1 LDYEGTAKSISLP
14 ANIGRTIEVRH
25 RFKLSHGAIK
35 LQIDIQE
42 VVDGTSCDVS
52 VESLAIHETIPS
64 TLARLGSSSSDIKL
78 RDANRLFRSCDYLAA
93 MGYYAVLSQKN
104 GLGVYLV
111 NYRNANRVFGNRLS
125 ESDESLFLQNP
136 KNFE

>member
-1 LDYEGTAKSISLP
+1 
-14 ANIGRTIEVRH
+14 
-25 RFKLSHGAIK
+25 
-35 LQIDIQE
+35 
-42 VVDGTSCDVS
+42 
-52 VESLAIHETIPS
+52 
-64 TLARLGSSSSDIKL
+64 LARLGSSNSDIQL
-78 RDANRLFRSCDYLAA
+78 RSANSLFRSRDYLAA
-93 MGYYAVLSQKN
+93 IGYYAALSHKD